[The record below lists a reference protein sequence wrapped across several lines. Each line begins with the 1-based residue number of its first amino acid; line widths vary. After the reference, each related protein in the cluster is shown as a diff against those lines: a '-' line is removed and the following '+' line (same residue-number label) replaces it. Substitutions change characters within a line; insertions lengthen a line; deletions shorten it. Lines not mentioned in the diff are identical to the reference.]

1 MLRVTLE
8 ATTLDAASL
17 GIETVGTLEIR
28 NDASGTWEV
37 GNYVWGLR
45 DAEGDVVLHGR
56 LDGYARD
63 QGAWPLV
70 RAVLQQIEQSGKPGR
85 EGGS

>member
-17 GIETVGTLEIR
+17 GIVTVGMLEIR

-45 DAEGDVVLHGR
+45 DAEGAVVLHGR

-70 RAVLQQIEQSGKPGR
+70 RAVLQAIEQIVRPEP
-85 EGGS
+85 EGGH

>member
-45 DAEGDVVLHGR
+45 DAEGAVVLHGW
-56 LDGYARD
+56 LNGYPRD
-63 QGAWPLV
+63 QGAGPLV
-70 RAVLQQIEQSGKPGR
+70 RAVLQQIEQIVRPGT
-85 EGGS
+85 EGGD